1 MNTPERALAL
11 RRSLANWSDVNQ
23 RVAVDLAEN
32 YRELL
37 ARRITN
43 AQLTGLHNVVRAAP
57 SFRKIKEFVDHQ
69 RDKAVRAGR
78 EEVADYWTAVGKAL
92 EGLRRD
98 AEQTWAAVPG
108 GPAPTT
114 PAGKQALDEW
124 HCRLVNE
131 FVQHLVAHSQSSR
144 QSMPR

>member
-1 MNTPERALAL
+1 MNAPERALAL

-57 SFRKIKEFVDHQ
+57 SFRKIKDFVDHQ

-78 EEVADYWTAVGKAL
+78 EEVADYWAAVGKVL

-98 AEQTWAAVPG
+98 AEQLWTAVPG
-108 GPAPTT
+108 GPAPAT
-114 PAGKQALDEW
+114 PAGKQALDQW

-131 FVQHLVAHSQSSR
+131 FVQHLVTHRQLFLQSIHR
-144 QSMPR
+144 